1 VNKITLDARGK
12 INLLL
17 DVTSKRDNGYHDIV
31 TIMQSV
37 KLSDRVTVEKT
48 DDGVITLQTNFD
60 DCVKPQDNIVYKAL
74 ALMKEEFSLSCGF
87 KASIEKN
94 IPIAGGMGG
103 GSTDAAAAIKAVNII
118 CGLSQSTEDLMKI
131 GLKLGADVPFC
142 IYEKCAL
149 ARGVGEELCSAQG
162 LRDVKIVIVNPRI
175 SVSTKLIYEL
185 VDEKCDFK
193 TIDEQ
198 LALDSLENMDLDN
211 YKFALRNIMQSVT
224 GEICPE
230 INGIIDDLKE
240 LGAIHSMMS
249 GSGPT
254 CFGIFKEEINEEKIK
269 SHFKNYFVAVTEPV

>member
-1 VNKITLDARGK
+1 VNKITLDAKGK

-17 DVTSKRDNGYHDIV
+17 DVTAKRENGYHDIV

-48 DDGVITLQTNFD
+48 DDGLITLQTNFD
-60 DCVKPQDNIVYKAL
+60 DCVAPRDNIVYKAL
-74 ALMKEEFSLSCGF
+74 ELMKNEFSLTCGF
-87 KASIEKN
+87 KASIGKN

-118 CGLSQSTEDLMKI
+118 CGLSQSTESLMRI

-149 ARGVGEELCSAQG
+149 ARGIGEELCSAEG
-162 LRDVKIVIVNPRI
+162 LRDVKIVIVNPKI
-175 SVSTKLIYEL
+175 SVSTKQIYEL
-185 VDEKCDFK
+185 VDKKCAFK

-198 LALDSLENMDLDN
+198 
-211 YKFALRNIMQSVT
+211 FALKTLESKDFGSFEFALKNIMQSVT

-254 CFGIFKEEINEEKIK
+254 CFGIFKKDFDEEKIK
-269 SHFKNYFVAVTEPV
+269 NHFKNYFVAVTEPI